1 VNAIILTFLVIGLS
15 GGRIERQ
22 IQANADGSGLAQIS
36 DYPVVYDDT
45 LYIPDS
51 IPVMPGGVVE
61 IPIRLINNLTT
72 VAFRVVILH
81 SSDITVDSI
90 YPSSLVDSV
99 FGDNSFSFII
109 ASDTLVYLQ
118 ASTQG
123 NPFSDFLPSGDLV
136 LAYIKCTVSASASL
150 GTLYPFSIP
159 DSFPNPASG
168 YYYTTITDTTELFSD
183 KKPVIDDGSLFITYT
198 TTPPVVEDIPDT
210 TINEG
215 QQLIFSVSAYDP
227 DGDSLTLYAENLPPN
242 ASFSTVSGDSA
253 VSGTFTFN
261 PDTTQGD
268 SIYRVTFVAEDQ
280 YGARGHE
287 DVFIHVLNVVN
298 LPPQFVPLPDTSVKE
313 GDTLVLTVQASD
325 PEGGPVTLS
334 TGALPPNA
342 TFTDNGNGTGTF
354 IFTPDFD
361 QGGDTVLVTFYAV
374 DTAGATGSMDV
385 NIEIIDVPYDF
396 LIADTTGGL
405 PGASGIGLPIWVV
418 AQAPIYGLQFDLA
431 YDNNALTV
439 DSVVKRDGY
448 PDFVLYRSEPAPGTL
463 RIVFMSYSLGTLP
476 AGQQAIMD
484 VYFSVEPGASTG
496 QHPVVPFNAIDVID
510 MYGNWRPMVTFAG
523 YVNVDLL
530 GDVNLDGMVNVADIV
545 LLISYLLGYVDL
557 NPRQLANADANQDDN
572 VNVGDVVAI
581 VGIILQA
588 APPTGLEDL
597 PVASLYPEEEGN
609 AIDLKLQTFVP
620 VGGIQVELNY
630 DPAKVQVSEPQLPS
644 RFSDFQLSYRNE
656 DGRLIAVIY
665 SLSGDS
671 MPSGDFAFLR
681 LPYSG
686 DPRAIRIERA
696 YVSDPYA
703 RMMPLKIG
711 AGGPF
716 AQYAFALKK
725 LAPNPFTDD
734 LQIEFTLPEA
744 CPVSL
749 RIYDAS
755 GRLVRTILDGRLKVG
770 LHMYSWNGKDSLGR
784 KVGQGVYFIRLI
796 TPHGDILKKVVALNK
811 NPKGR

>member
-1 VNAIILTFLVIGLS
+1 MNAIILVIMLVGGLNL
-15 GGRIERQ
+15 GGGVLVESNGGGEAFI
-22 IQANADGSGLAQIS
+22 
-36 DYPVVYDDT
+36 DT
-45 LYIPDS
+45 LPAINYGDTVFIPDS
-51 IPVMPGGVVE
+51 IPAMPGVTVDVPIYLENHSELVAADIYVGKSPDLIIDSAYQDTTISFYWGTANFGYVLFNDTIFLTRSDCTHNPFVYFLPEGEYTLFHMLVTVPDTVPMNTLLKIFVADSGGVV
-61 IPIRLINNLTT
+61 
-72 VAFRVVILH
+72 
-81 SSDITVDSI
+81 
-90 YPSSLVDSV
+90 
-99 FGDNSFSFII
+99 
-109 ASDTLVYLQ
+109 
-118 ASTQG
+118 
-123 NPFSDFLPSGDLV
+123 SG
-136 LAYIKCTVSASASL
+136 
-150 GTLYPFSIP
+150 IP
-159 DSFPNPASG
+159 D
-168 YYYTTITDTTELFSD
+168 YTRVTDTTDFTD
-183 KKPVIDDGSLFITYT
+183 KRPVIVKTGSIWVTYT

-361 QGGDTVLVTFYAV
+361 QGGDTVLVTFYAA

-405 PGASGIGLPIWVV
+405 PGASGVGLPIWVV

-431 YDNNALTV
+431 YDNNDFTV

-448 PDFVLYRSEPAPGTL
+448 PDFVLYHSEPAPGTL
-463 RIVFMSYSLGTLP
+463 RIVFMSYSLGTIP

-588 APPTGLEDL
+588 TPPTGLEDL
-597 PVASLYPEEEGN
+597 PVASLYPEEEGST
-609 AIDLKLQTFVP
+609 IDLKLQTFAP

-630 DPAKVQVSEPQLPS
+630 DPTRVQVSEPQLPS

-656 DGRLIAVIY
+656 EGRFVAIIY

-686 DPRAIRIERA
+686 DPRAIRVERA

-711 AGGPF
+711 AGGSL
-716 AQYAFALKK
+716 AQYGFAIRK
-725 LAPNPFTDD
+725 LAPNPFRDR
-734 LQIEFTLPEA
+734 LQIEFTLPDV
-744 CPVSL
+744 CPVRL
-749 RIYDAS
+749 QVYDAA
-755 GRLVRTILDGRLKVG
+755 GRLIRTIQDRRLKAG
-770 LHMYSWNGKDSLGR
+770 LHRYSWNGKDSLGR